1 AESMLHA
8 EAQMTHRLFWL
19 ANIYTSF
26 LLLSACFV
34 SWIERDVPFVATPM
48 EVVDRMLE
56 MAEVKRGDVLY
67 DLGSGD
73 GRIVIRAAQKYGA
86 RGVGIEI
93 DPDLVEKSRAKA
105 REEGVAHL
113 VEFRVQ
119 DALTV
124 DVSEATVVTLYLLPE
139 FNEKL
144 KPILQKQ
151 LKPGA
156 RIVSHDFDIEGWS
169 PTKVERMPGT
179 VLHRHAIYLWRVE

>member
-1 AESMLHA
+1 MEHEMG
-8 EAQMTHRLFWL
+8 
-19 ANIYTSF
+19 N
-26 LLLSACFV
+26 LLSKLASLSAFSILLTACSV
-34 SWIERDVPFVATPM
+34 SWIQRDVPFVSTPI

-56 MAEVKRGDVLY
+56 IAEVKRGDVLY